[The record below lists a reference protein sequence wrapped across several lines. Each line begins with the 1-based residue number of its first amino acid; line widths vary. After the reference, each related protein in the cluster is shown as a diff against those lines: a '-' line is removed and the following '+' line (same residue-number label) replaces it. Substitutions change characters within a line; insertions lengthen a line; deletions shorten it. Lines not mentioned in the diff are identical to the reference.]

1 MKVAKRRT
9 RLSKLAS
16 KIQDRAKRATV
27 GAVNRR
33 SIKRAGLKV
42 LKNNKKFLSRKKVQ
56 LKPRFASSTR
66 TKVGIN
72 IKGVSRSSGKSQIIA
87 RPVRKTSFERNRII
101 RIMGHGQFT
110 VSSRVLAKL
119 SKVDCDMV
127 RIVSNERPN
136 DDEFRKSLA
145 QLTDIVKKFGKPHNS
160 KEIVRSDI
168 ILPSVDLSIDEAK
181 RLFKGE
187 GVIPV
192 T

>member
-1 MKVAKRRT
+1 MKVARRRT

-27 GAVNRR
+27 RAVNRR
-33 SIKRAGLKV
+33 SIKRAGLIV
-42 LKNNKKFLSRKKVQ
+42 LKNNNKFLSRKKVQ
-56 LKPRFASSTR
+56 FKPQISSTTR
-66 TKVGIN
+66 TKVGSN
-72 IKGVSRSSGKSQIIA
+72 IKGVRKSYGKSQTIA
-87 RPVRKTSFERNRII
+87 RPVKKTRFERNRIV

-110 VSSRVLAKL
+110 VSTRILAKL
-119 SKVDCDMV
+119 SKVDCAMV
-127 RIVSNERPN
+127 RIVSNDRP
-136 DDEFRKSLA
+136 DDEDFRKRLA

-181 RLFKGE
+181 RLFMGE

-192 T
+192 I

>member
-1 MKVAKRRT
+1 
-9 RLSKLAS
+9 
-16 KIQDRAKRATV
+16 
-27 GAVNRR
+27 
-33 SIKRAGLKV
+33 
-42 LKNNKKFLSRKKVQ
+42 
-56 LKPRFASSTR
+56 
-66 TKVGIN
+66 
-72 IKGVSRSSGKSQIIA
+72 
-87 RPVRKTSFERNRII
+87 
-101 RIMGHGQFT
+101 MGHGQFT